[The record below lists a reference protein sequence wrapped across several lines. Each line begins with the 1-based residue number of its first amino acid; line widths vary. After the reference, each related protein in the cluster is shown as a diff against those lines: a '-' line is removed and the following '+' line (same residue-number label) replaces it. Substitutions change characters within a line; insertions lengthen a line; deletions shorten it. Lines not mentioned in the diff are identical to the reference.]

1 MEFNFSQYEHTQ
13 KYFYFFDTYIKNN
26 NDKKEELFEKLNI
39 TGSTYR
45 RARNNESKAGKMV
58 IKSLCDYY
66 KIIIPDIKYI
76 KELEKLVTEIYNKM
90 YYKSFD
96 SYDKDLN
103 TIKSFLEENTIFK
116 PVLQLIKMFMEF
128 NSYDVPK
135 EIRDDELKIFYEL
148 VKYEKFFT
156 DELKHILEILK
167 LYFDEE
173 YMNNIWEYNYQNPM
187 AYQLLASKCFMRDKY
202 IEAIFYASKA
212 KDILLQENN
221 FKRFIVVNRML
232 LTSMLCA
239 KNYHEVYRLINMH
252 KLSISVLDLN
262 EKEIVYANNIY
273 YASMLG
279 LEMYDKI
286 IEELKDAQK
295 FNLSQF
301 TCLLVS
307 LYKKSKKLYYEYVK
321 DIEKDLN
328 ANYLNYINHLTKY
341 LENKN
346 KEIFNTL
353 KSTNVMKGIQI
364 ILKKF

>member
-1 MEFNFSQYEHTQ
+1 MEFNFNQYEHTQ

-76 KELEKLVTEIYNKM
+76 KELEKLVTKIYNKM

-96 SYDKDLN
+96 SYDEDIN
-103 TIKSFLEENTIFK
+103 TINTFLNENTIFG
-116 PVLQLIKMFMEF
+116 PVLKLIKMFMEF

-135 EIRDDELKIFYEL
+135 EIREEELTLFNEL

-156 DELKHILEILK
+156 DDLKQILEILK

-173 YMNNIWEYNYQNPM
+173 YMNDIWENNYENPM
-187 AYQLLASKCFMRDKY
+187 AYQLLSSKCFMRDKY

-212 KDILLQENN
+212 KEILLQENN

-239 KNYHEVYRLINMH
+239 KNYKEIYRLININ
-252 KLSISVLDLN
+252 IS
-262 EKEIVYANNIY
+262 
-273 YASMLG
+273 S
-279 LEMYDKI
+279 
-286 IEELKDAQK
+286 
-295 FNLSQF
+295 
-301 TCLLVS
+301 
-307 LYKKSKKLYYEYVK
+307 
-321 DIEKDLN
+321 
-328 ANYLNYINHLTKY
+328 
-341 LENKN
+341 
-346 KEIFNTL
+346 
-353 KSTNVMKGIQI
+353 
-364 ILKKF
+364 